1 MKKLIYFVVTI
12 FILFLT
18 GCANNSNNFKFSY
31 ELTMDNYTDF
41 IEIST
46 FMPASTSRDGEK
58 FIQIILTVKDN
69 DARLDDVEI
78 TYSLR
83 HYSTFFDNYTT
94 TSHTHTYTKDSDLTI
109 DVPISLFSDQTTVKI
124 TDIKGRILT
133 NTSREIDLEASKKVK
148 LELESK
154 LTPFLDATELSIET
168 KIALKIGSQNINENI
183 LMNIRQS
190 PFYLS
195 TFSNNQGIIISEI
208 NNSYLLTEVG
218 RFEFVNYY
226 RHIDQFDAIDEIDSM
241 PETDVGINLSD
252 DFIYTIENDVY
263 TLTGDTKTILRQMIT
278 DQETINAFLNVY
290 KENKLIVTIKV
301 NDYSYTETVKLNFEG
316 GSIMVSMTYDTSTF
330 SEANLNN
337 YVQIPPLNPDLITHS
352 TDVSQTVK
360 DQLFVSGTTNYYRV
374 ELTAGLYAFE
384 IDSSFDMTFYTLD
397 GTLVQFDKSTDPL
410 YEAHK
415 NIYNI
420 PEGTY
425 TLAVSSRADFVK
437 LYDFRI
443 FPLSSY
449 QTTGDV
455 HTPILLTEDTI
466 NVEIEGL
473 YDYVIIAV
481 DTPNGGLLTLT
492 PNITSNLFI
501 YRYTSEDSLDS
512 SNLNNKEG
520 KPVYINLV
528 PGINKFRIS
537 SWYVE
542 TVLFEVDLHGVT
554 WHDDM
559 ALTDN
564 YSDDF
569 IVNARTGANNFSFTM
584 DEDGYFVIDILLDDM
599 LSFPRYGYSAYIS
612 KANDLGVYQ
621 TYTSFSITETQSK
634 IYLTKGD
641 YALRVPTILSY
652 KIKSSRDVPTNLT
665 SDTLSLYNTNNISNT
680 LKNRDINSYDT
691 YNWYPQ
697 NIKKL
702 HFSLSKA
709 EYVYIDL
716 YYPNEL
722 VLLDSLGN
730 IINLYDPSA
739 LLIYLEAETYTLY
752 FKENDKNQTIKIA
765 VQVYIVVDSLVAGD
779 DSFIES
785 PKTIDWGQDFEFT
798 IDYLGDTDYAS
809 FILLNDSKVQVY
821 SNKSVN
827 ITIFNEQGKLIR
839 SYSSTSLTLDLTS
852 GTYYFRVSY
861 GVFYTPPI
869 GTIHTFRLDKLD
881 A

>member
-1 MKKLIYFVVTI
+1 MRKFIYVSVTI

-18 GCANNSNNFKFSY
+18 GCSNDSNRYKFSY
-31 ELTMDNYTDF
+31 DLTMDNYTDF

-46 FMPASTSRDGEK
+46 FTPSSNEGVK
-58 FIQIILTVKDN
+58 FIQIIVTIKDG
-69 DARLDDVEI
+69 DALLDDVEI
-78 TYSLR
+78 TYSLK
-83 HYSTFFDNYTT
+83 HYSNFFDNNTT
-94 TSHTHTYTKDSDLTI
+94 TTHTHTYTLHSNLTI
-109 DVPISLFSDQTTVKI
+109 NVPRFSDQTTVKI
-124 TDIKGRILT
+124 TSIKGKILT
-133 NTSREIDLEASKKVK
+133 NTSREIDYEQSEEIK
-148 LELESK
+148 LQLESM

-168 KIALKIGSQNINENI
+168 KIALTISGQTINENVF
-183 LMNIRQS
+183 MNIRQS

-195 TFSNNQGIIISEI
+195 SFSNNQGIIISES
-208 NNSYLLTEVG
+208 NNSYILTEVG
-218 RFEFVNYY
+218 RFESLNYY
-226 RHIDQFDAIDEIDSM
+226 RLIDQFDSIDEVDSI
-241 PETDVGINLSD
+241 PDTDIGVVLSD
-252 DFIYTIENDVY
+252 DFFYSFEDDIY

-278 DQETINAFLNVY
+278 DEDTLNAFLNVY
-290 KENKLIVTIKV
+290 KDNKLTVTIRV
-301 NDYSYTETVKLNFEG
+301 NDYSYTETVNLNFEG
-316 GSIMVSMTYDTSTF
+316 GSIMVSMTYDTSKF

-337 YVQIPPLNPDLITHS
+337 YVQMPPLNPELITHS

-374 ELTAGLYAFE
+374 ELTGGLYAFE

-410 YEAHK
+410 YAEHK

-425 TLAVSSRADFVK
+425 ILAISSRADFVK

-443 FPLSSY
+443 FPLNSY
-449 QTTGDV
+449 KTIGDQLN
-455 HTPILLTEDTI
+455 PILLTEDTI

-473 YDYVIIAV
+473 YDYVILAV
-481 DTPNGGLLTLT
+481 EAPEGGLLTLS
-492 PNITSNLFI
+492 PDKASNLFI
-501 YRYTSEDSLDS
+501 YRYIGDDHLDS

-520 KPVYINLV
+520 KPIYISLT
-528 PGINKFRIS
+528 PGINKFRVS

-542 TVLFEVDLHGVT
+542 TILFDIDLHGVT
-554 WHDDM
+554 WHDGIT
-559 ALTDN
+559 LTDS
-564 YSDDF
+564 YSDEF
-569 IVNARTGANNFSFTM
+569 IITSRNGSNDYSFTM
-584 DEDGYFVIDILLDDM
+584 DNDGYFVIDILLDEM

-612 KANDLGVYQ
+612 KSNDLGVYQ
-621 TYTSFSITETQSK
+621 SYTSFSITESQTK

-641 YALRVPTILSY
+641 YTLRVPTILSY
-652 KIKSSRDVPTNLT
+652 KIKSSRDVPANLTFDTLTPYDTTNL
-665 SDTLSLYNTNNISNT
+665 SNT

-702 HFSLSKA
+702 HFSLSNA

-730 IINLYDPSA
+730 VINLYDPSS
-739 LLIYLEAETYTLY
+739 LLLYLEAETYTLY
-752 FKENDKNQTIKIA
+752 FKQNDKNQTIKIA
-765 VQVYIVVDSLVAGD
+765 VQVYIVDDPLVALD
-779 DSFIES
+779 DSFMDS
-785 PKTIDWGQDFEFT
+785 LTTINWKEDFEFKL
-798 IDYLGDTDYAS
+798 DYLGDSDYAS
-809 FILLNDSKVQVY
+809 FVLLNDAKVQIY

-839 SYSSTSLTLDLTS
+839 NYSSTSLTLDLTS
-852 GTYYFRVSY
+852 GKYYFRVSY

-869 GTIHTFRLDKLD
+869 GTIHTFRLDKVD